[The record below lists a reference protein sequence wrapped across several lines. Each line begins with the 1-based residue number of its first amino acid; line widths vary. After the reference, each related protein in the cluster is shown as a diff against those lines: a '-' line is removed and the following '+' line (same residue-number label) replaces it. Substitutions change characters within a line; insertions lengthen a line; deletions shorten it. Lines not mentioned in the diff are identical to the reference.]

1 MARDGSHTVTPSW
14 ALVAGVASSALALV
28 LPLLVGTAVEGAGT
42 GVALVALVALVVAV
56 LLAADRRYVVFAAR
70 PVTVRAG
77 LSSAPHVQLSGN
89 VTDPPHHPVR
99 PRAPGP
105 A

>member
-1 MARDGSHTVTPSW
+1 MARAGSHTVTPSW

-42 GVALVALVALVVAV
+42 GVALVALVVAV

>member
-14 ALVAGVASSALALV
+14 ALVASVASSALALV

-42 GVALVALVALVVAV
+42 GVALVALVVAV

-77 LSSAPHVQLSGN
+77 LSSAPYVQLSGN

>member
-28 LPLLVGTAVEGAGT
+28 LPLLVWTAVEGAGT
-42 GVALVALVALVVAV
+42 GVALVALVVAV

-77 LSSAPHVQLSGN
+77 VSSAPHVQLSGN
-89 VTDPPHHPVR
+89 VTDPPHHPLR

>member
-42 GVALVALVALVVAV
+42 GVALVALVVAV

>member
-42 GVALVALVALVVAV
+42 GVALVALVVAV

-77 LSSAPHVQLSGN
+77 VSSAPHVQLSGN
-89 VTDPPHHPVR
+89 VTDPPHHPLR

>member
-42 GVALVALVALVVAV
+42 GVALLALVVAV
-56 LLAADRRYVVFAAR
+56 MLAADRRYVVFAAR
-70 PVTVRAG
+70 PVTVRARV
-77 LSSAPHVQLSGN
+77 SSAPRVQLSGN
-89 VTDPPHHPVR
+89 VTNPPHHPVR